1 LPKLAG
7 ELVQAHVDV
16 ILTDGTAATQAVKDA
31 TRTGPIVALSN
42 DPVASGFVASLN
54 RPGGNI
60 TGVSLLGPE
69 LAGRRLQLLTEIV
82 AGLARVA
89 VLSNPSSPSH
99 ALILKQTQPAAQSL
113 GVDVNVVE
121 ALTPDKLE
129 GAFATITT
137 TRAGALIVLPDAM
150 LFAQYP

>member
-1 LPKLAG
+1 M
-7 ELVQAHVDV
+7 DI

-31 TRTGPIVALSN
+31 TRTVPIVALSN

-60 TGVSLLGPE
+60 TGVSLLGP
-69 LAGRRLQLLTEIV
+69 LAGRRLQFLTEIV

-99 ALILKQTQPAAQSL
+99 ALILKQTQPAAIP
-113 GVDVNVVE
+113 G
-121 ALTPDKLE
+121 
-129 GAFATITT
+129 
-137 TRAGALIVLPDAM
+137 RRC
-150 LFAQYP
+150 